1 MDIVR
6 GVRTMVKSIFL
17 QDGEEIFVDDD
28 DYERVNQHIW
38 RKYFKG
44 NTRYIHTKIGV
55 KRKDILLT
63 TYIQNG
69 SFQKNKNNDFT
80 KNNLTTKGSRS
91 RWGKPKSNGS
101 SKYKGVNWRKDTNK
115 WVAKINVEGKQKHL
129 GFFESEDMAAKSYNR
144 AVDEFWGG
152 NGFKNIIG
160 NDSRQ
165 KRDYF
170 PHKGFNNTRNTNK
183 YGYRG
188 IGNHTDMPSKFSA
201 RKKYKGKLYSTEY
214 FDSREKAALA
224 YNKIVVFLYGSDA
237 ILNKVSITDE
247 LKKFITN
254 WEIPDKIKA
263 LKEGADDE

>member
-1 MDIVR
+1 
-6 GVRTMVKSIFL
+6 MVKSIFL

-144 AVDEFWGG
+144 AVDEFWEVMDLKTLLAMTHVKKETISPIKDLTIQEIQI
-152 NGFKNIIG
+152 NMVTEVLVIIQICLLSFLLEKNIKENYIAQ
-160 NDSRQ
+160 NTSTVEKRQ
-165 KRDYF
+165 
-170 PHKGFNNTRNTNK
+170 
-183 YGYRG
+183 
-188 IGNHTDMPSKFSA
+188 
-201 RKKYKGKLYSTEY
+201 L
-214 FDSREKAALA
+214 
-224 YNKIVVFLYGSDA
+224 
-237 ILNKVSITDE
+237 
-247 LKKFITN
+247 
-254 WEIPDKIKA
+254 
-263 LKEGADDE
+263 